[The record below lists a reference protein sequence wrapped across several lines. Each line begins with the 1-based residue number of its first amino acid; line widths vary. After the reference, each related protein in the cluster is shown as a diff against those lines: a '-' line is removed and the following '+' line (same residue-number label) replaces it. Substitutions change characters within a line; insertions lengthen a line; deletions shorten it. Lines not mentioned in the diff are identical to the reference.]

1 VDISEA
7 LEAAM
12 EAVEV
17 PVPEEAEEQSQEVL
31 EVPPVE
37 APAEEPAAEEPAAE
51 VAEEEPE
58 EAPLPPGVVVVP
70 AVEGEL
76 ATQFTISDEEG
87 EIEVPNLMIEYKAN
101 GQVRKDR
108 LDQVVKL
115 AQWGVYNE
123 EREQKT
129 KQVEQEAV
137 TYRQTA
143 EELEALI
150 AERENQIERLLQD
163 DDFLYTVREAY
174 ERENSPDKRAER
186 AERQFEEYKVQQ
198 EMQQITQKGEQF
210 WTSEIEPALDMIVK
224 ALPTVSFDEL
234 AERFTYAMQAHMDRA
249 PNGQPYIPMSRYD
262 QVRKY
267 MVEDLAIWAQI
278 QHARRAEPTTK
289 QPAKPSVASDQLTK
303 ARIEAQKAKRQV
315 GQATRPVGKAG
326 QVNAAPKQS
335 KPSTI
340 DEALESAMANVLS
353 AI

>member
-1 VDISEA
+1 MDISEA

-12 EAVEV
+12 DAVEI
-17 PVPEEAEEQSQEVL
+17 PAPEEAEEQSEEVV
-31 EVPPVE
+31 EEPVAE
-37 APAEEPAAEEPAAE
+37 APAEAPAEAEATEE
-51 VAEEEPE
+51 VAEVEAEET
-58 EAPLPPGVVVVP
+58 PLPPGVVVVP
-70 AVEGEL
+70 SVEGDL
-76 ATQFTISDEEG
+76 ATQFTIMDDEG

-101 GQVRKDR
+101 GQIRKDR

-137 TYRQTA
+137 TYRQAA

-150 AERENQIERLLQD
+150 AERESQIERLLQD

-174 ERENSPDKRAER
+174 ERENSPEKRAER
-186 AERQFEEYKVQQ
+186 AERQFEDFKVQK
-198 EMQQITQKGEQF
+198 EMEQITQVGEQF
-210 WTSEIEPALDMIVK
+210 WEGEIQPALDMIIK
-224 ALPTVSFDEL
+224 ALPTLTFDEL
-234 AERFTYAMQAHMDRA
+234 AERFTYAMQAHMEMA

-267 MVEDLAIWAQI
+267 MVEDLAVWAQI

-289 QPAKPSVASDQLTK
+289 QAKPGKASDDLTK

-315 GQATRPVGKAG
+315 GQATRPVGKVGA
-326 QVNAAPKQS
+326 VNKAPKQS
-335 KPSTI
+335 KPETL
-340 DEALESAMANVLS
+340 DDALESAMSNVLS
-353 AI
+353 AIS

>member
-17 PVPEEAEEQSQEVL
+17 PVPAEAEEQSEEVV

-37 APAEEPAAEEPAAE
+37 APVDEQEEAPAEE
-51 VAEEEPE
+51 VVDEPE

-70 AVEGEL
+70 PVEGEL
-76 ATQFTISDEEG
+76 ATQFTIMDEEG

-101 GQVRKDR
+101 GQIRKDR

-137 TYRQTA
+137 TYRQAA
-143 EELEALI
+143 EELETLI
-150 AERENQIERLLQD
+150 AEREKQIERLLQD

-198 EMQQITQKGEQF
+198 EMQQITQSGEQF
-210 WTSEIEPALDMIVK
+210 WKSEVEPAFDLIVK
-224 ALPTVSFDEL
+224 ALPAVTFDEL
-234 AERFTYAMQAHMDRA
+234 AERFTYAMQAHMERA
-249 PNGQPYIPMSRYD
+249 PNGQPYIPVSRYE

-267 MVEDLAIWAQI
+267 LVDDLAIWAQI
-278 QHARRAEPTTK
+278 QNARRAEPTTK
-289 QPAKPSVASDQLTK
+289 QTSKASDDLKK

-315 GQATRPVGKAG
+315 GQATKPVGKAG
-326 QVNAAPKQS
+326 QMSAAPKQS

>member
-1 VDISEA
+1 MDISEA
-7 LEAAM
+7 LESAM

-17 PVPEEAEEQSQEVL
+17 HAPEETEESVI
-31 EVPPVE
+31 EVPAAQAPVE
-37 APAEEPAAEEPAAE
+37 EIAEEPEVEP
-51 VAEEEPE
+51 VEPT
-58 EAPLPPGVVVVP
+58 EAPPLPPGVVMVP

-76 ATQFTISDEEG
+76 ATQFTIMDEGG

-115 AQWGVYNE
+115 AQWGVYNH
-123 EREQKT
+123 EREEKA

-137 TYRQTA
+137 SYREA
-143 EELEALI
+143 AAELEELI
-150 AERENQIERLLQD
+150 AERESQIERLLQD

-198 EMQQITQKGEQF
+198 QMEQITYKGEQF
-210 WTSEIEPALDMIVK
+210 WSTEVEPAFDMIAK
-224 ALPTVSFDEL
+224 ALPTVTFDEL
-234 AERFTYAMQAHMDRA
+234 AERFTYAMQAHMERA

-267 MVEDLAIWAQI
+267 MVDDLAVWAQI
-278 QHARRAEPTTK
+278 QHARRATPTTNT
-289 QPAKPSVASDQLTK
+289 QAKPDKASDELSR
-303 ARIEAQKAKRQV
+303 ARIAAQKAKRQV
-315 GQATRPVGKAG
+315 GQATRPVGRAG
-326 QVNAAPKQS
+326 QVTSAPKQS
-335 KPSTI
+335 KPSTL
-340 DEALESAMANVLS
+340 DEALESAMSNVLS

>member
-17 PVPEEAEEQSQEVL
+17 PVPEEAEEQSEEVV
-31 EVPPVE
+31 EVPPAP
-37 APAEEPAAEEPAAE
+37 APAEGQEEALAEE
-51 VAEEEPE
+51 VVEEAE

-76 ATQFTISDEEG
+76 ATQFTIMDEEG

-137 TYRQTA
+137 TYRQAA
-143 EELEALI
+143 EELETLI
-150 AERENQIERLLQD
+150 AEREKQIERLLQD

-174 ERENSPDKRAER
+174 ERENSPEKRAER
-186 AERQFEEYKVQQ
+186 AERQFEDYKVQQ
-198 EMQQITQKGEQF
+198 EMEQITQVGEQF
-210 WTSEIEPALDMIVK
+210 WTSEVEPALDMIAK
-224 ALPTVSFDEL
+224 ALPTLTFDEL

-267 MVEDLAIWAQI
+267 MVEDLAVWAQI

-289 QPAKPSVASDQLTK
+289 QTSKASDQLQK

-315 GQATRPVGKAG
+315 GQATKPVGKAG
-326 QVNAAPKQS
+326 QMSAAPKQS